1 VLYEGYPKQVQ
12 DLSSLMQKIRLLKPD
27 IIIGSG
33 HFQDAVLTVKQLK
46 QFGINP
52 KFLGLTVG
60 PALPAF
66 VQALGEDAEGIFG
79 PVQWSPALKYKDPV
93 FGSTEGVCKALQGE
107 VQVGP

>member
-1 VLYEGYPKQVQ
+1 LEHAKKKGLEVVLYEGYPKQVQ

-27 IIIGSG
+27 IVIGSG

-60 PALPAF
+60 PALPRLCSS
-66 VQALGEDAEGIFG
+66 LG
-79 PVQWSPALKYKDPV
+79 
-93 FGSTEGVCKALQGE
+93 
-107 VQVGP
+107 